1 MKHLRKITALML
13 VLTLA
18 VVCLGLAS
26 CSSGCNHE
34 YGDWVVRSEV
44 SCTHDGVKWRTCT
57 LCQYVDTLTETAT
70 GHTEG
75 DVCTV
80 CGSLTFSVEQL
91 APSFEN
97 TDSILLRLKDVSIV
111 TEATSSEEN
120 MMAMMGNV
128 SVELAELY
136 LTADGDKLSGWG
148 SGAIV
153 FDALGNT
160 AVSADVY
167 IDGDV
172 LYYEASGL
180 EPFAEMMGDML
191 IGDSVYGALNVKA
204 IQTLDSSSSPDD
216 MEDILGSVI
225 SSVQLDPEAIS
236 DEILTWLEDELAP
249 LFSEAALDVNIAKI
263 EAAINKGIANLLKIE
278 TTSAGKTVSLN
289 LAELKKWNQELATK
303 TIAELID
310 ELMGEGYF
318 EGLKA
323 GVDDMLDYTV
333 EDFLA
338 YLTVVQGIKV
348 SEIPAALDKL
358 AVAITEDESATFE
371 ELIGYE
377 GDLAQLL
384 TDEELLSYS
393 VGDALKESMGA
404 LSLDEVKTTINA
416 LLTSLEQ
423 MTVYNLMGVMGTEMV
438 DYVDQMIDLL
448 DSMVSYVITL
458 DAEGKFVSAVTSLVI
473 PAELTGGAAAVSVTD
488 TLTSEGAVMEIVA
501 EMNGMTVTM
510 TAEMII
516 GYDGDTDMST
526 YAAIKSKVDA
536 LPLVT
541 EEILADLGYDVEKD
555 ASGNIVSAEMLDEWG
570 DYAFIDI
577 ASGYVY
583 CAVTE
588 GCSDVICVTY
598 AFGGVYELRE
608 YTSETEYEVYYSVS
622 KPIPVDLY
630 YDTVNEEFV
639 SRDEFEHDYVE
650 LSDNFDSVSCGDTYT
665 TIYGCDRCD
674 SEITEES
681 EKEHLYDYVYAEADE
696 GVYTESEVC
705 EYCSES
711 TVTVSLTAD
720 PDKLVYI
727 EDSGLLGFAFSFE
740 TASSSFF
747 NFVVDA
753 GGNDDVYISLYI
765 YTDDTL
771 DDFFGS
777 FYEEGYLETGDVF
790 FGIGTNYV
798 GVCIENYLDTPV
810 SVTLTLTSA
819 SEL

>member
-34 YGDWVVRSEV
+34 YGDWVVKSEV

-80 CGSLTFSVEQL
+80 CGSLTFSAEQL

-97 TDSILLRLKDVSIV
+97 TDSVLLRLKDVSIV
-111 TEATSSEEN
+111 TEATSSEDN
-120 MMAMMGNV
+120 MMAMIGNV

-136 LTADGDKLSGWG
+136 LAADGDKLSGWG
-148 SGAIV
+148 SGTIV
-153 FDALGNT
+153 FDALDNT

-180 EPFAEMMGDML
+180 ETFAEMIGGML

-225 SSVQLDPEAIS
+225 SGVQRDPEAIS
-236 DEILTWLEDELAP
+236 DKILTWLEEELAP
-249 LFSEAALDVNIAKI
+249 LFSEVALDVNMAKI
-263 EAAINKGIANLLKIE
+263 EAAINKGIANLLEIE
-278 TTSAGKTVSLN
+278 TTSTGKTVSLN
-289 LAELKKWNQELATK
+289 LAELKAWNAELATK
-303 TIAELID
+303 TVAELID
-310 ELMGEGYF
+310 ELMGEGSF
-318 EGLKA
+318 DGLKA
-323 GVDDMLDYTV
+323 GVDDMLDYSV

-416 LLTSLEQ
+416 ILTSLEQ
-423 MTVYNLMGVMGTEMV
+423 MNVYNLMGLMGTEMV

-458 DAEGKFVSAVTSLVI
+458 DADGKFVSAVTSLVI
-473 PAELTGGAAAVSVTD
+473 PAELTDGTAAVSVTD

-501 EMNGMTVTM
+501 EMNGTSVTM
-510 TAEMII
+510 TAEMIV
-516 GYDGDTDMST
+516 GYDGATDMSAYT
-526 YAAIKSKVDA
+526 AIKSRVDA
-536 LPLVT
+536 LPRVT
-541 EEILADLGYDVEKD
+541 EEILSDLGYDVEKD
-555 ASGNIVSAEMLDEWG
+555 ASGNLVSAEMLDEWG
-570 DYAFIDI
+570 DYYFIDI

-583 CAVTE
+583 CVVTE
-588 GCSDVICVTY
+588 GCSDAICVTY
-598 AFGGVYELRE
+598 AFGGNYEYRE
-608 YTSETEYEVYYSVS
+608 YTSETEYEVYYSES
-622 KPIPVDLY
+622 TSIPVNVY
-630 YDTVNEEFV
+630 YDTVNEEIV

-665 TIYGCDRCD
+665 TIYGCDRCN
-674 SEITEES
+674 SEITEEG
-681 EKEHLYDYVYAEADE
+681 EKEHLYDYVYAETDE
-696 GVYTESEVC
+696 GVYTEREVC
-705 EYCSES
+705 EYCSEG
-711 TVTVSLTAD
+711 TVTVTLTAD
-720 PDKLVYI
+720 PDKLVFI
-727 EDSGLLGFAFSFE
+727 EDAGLWEFVFSFE
-740 TASSSFF
+740 TPGPSTYKLI
-747 NFVVDA
+747 VDA
-753 GGNDDVYISLYI
+753 GGNDGVYIDIYLYV
-765 YTDDTL
+765 DDTF
-771 DDFFGS
+771 DSYYGS
-777 FYEEGYLETGDVF
+777 FDEQGYLETGDIYF
-790 FGIGTNYV
+790 NRGTNYV
-798 GVCIENYLDTPV
+798 GVAIDNITDAPV
-810 SVTLTLTSA
+810 SVTFTLTSA
-819 SEL
+819 SDL